1 MKKLLFIALVVA
13 YIATAFG
20 LDNGFEM
27 NLIPFNWD
35 IYLLVKFLIVFIL
48 TAVIE
53 SYFIKKKIW
62 KLETHLVLI
71 KVVGKMM

>member
-1 MKKLLFIALVVA
+1 MKKLLFFALVVS

-20 LDNGFEM
+20 LGNGFEV

-53 SYFIKKKIW
+53 SYFIKKKI
-62 KLETHLVLI
+62 
-71 KVVGKMM
+71 

>member
-1 MKKLLFIALVVA
+1 MKKLLFFALVVA

-20 LDNGFEM
+20 LGNGFEVK
-27 NLIPFNWD
+27 LSPFNWD

-53 SYFIKKKIW
+53 SYFIKRKI
-62 KLETHLVLI
+62 
-71 KVVGKMM
+71 